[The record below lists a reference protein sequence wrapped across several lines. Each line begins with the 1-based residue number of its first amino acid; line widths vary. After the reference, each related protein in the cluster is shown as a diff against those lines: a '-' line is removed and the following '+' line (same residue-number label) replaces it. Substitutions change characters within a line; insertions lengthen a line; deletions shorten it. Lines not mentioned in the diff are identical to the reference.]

1 MCSMDFLPSVFAQA
15 LIADVTPAHTSSN
28 TAAAF
33 LTIHKYSEV
42 SL

>member
-1 MCSMDFLPSVFAQA
+1 MCLVDFLPSVFAQA
-15 LIADVTPAHTSSN
+15 LIADVTPAHTSLN